1 MRTIRRAD
9 ALATW
14 QGANQIQDPFSL
26 PTVFV
31 RKSFCQHRNIV
42 LNEAWIISL
51 SSLTEFIQPQA
62 LTSFVRDRKLFM
74 N

>member
-9 ALATW
+9 AFATW
-14 QGANQIQDPFSL
+14 QGANQINDPLSL

-31 RKSFCQHRNIV
+31 GKSFCQHRNIV
-42 LNEAWIISL
+42 LNESWIISL

-62 LTSFVRDRKLFM
+62 LTSFEKDRKLIM